1 MEKKLQVGYARI
13 DISPV
18 ESVPLEGYG
27 NTHLRMSQGILDPIM
42 GTCIAFTD
50 DKDNTLVLMTIDHCV
65 TSGLMWPHVIKGV
78 AEKYN
83 LPEKAVVVAATH
95 THSSPACY
103 CPKEPSAARYTQQLI
118 DQLIQV
124 AGEALQNRSSAK
136 LQIARTKNEGL
147 NFVRH
152 YLMEDGSVAG
162 DNFGDYKTKKILRSI
177 TEPDRNIQLIK
188 ILRENDKDIL
198 MVNWQ
203 AHPALTSTATSDYGK
218 AHRPF
223 VSADYV
229 GVTRRV
235 IEEKTGMHFAFF
247 QGCAG
252 NINSRSYNP
261 AETVTKNHVEYGELF
276 ADYVLKGL
284 EGFRDVD
291 AEGVETARMTFHGK
305 VDHTEDHLLEPAKA
319 IAKCWAEENLY
330 RKCAEM
336 GAPYGI
342 NSPYHAQSIIAKV
355 DMPEYLDMDISA
367 ARVGGIGFAFLP
379 YEPFDTNGMFIKDN
393 SPFEMTFVL
402 GYANGYYNYVPSKL
416 GFDYSCYERNQCKH
430 APGTAEEVSQVLV
443 DALKDMYERM

>member
-1 MEKKLQVGYARI
+1 MEHTLKVGYARI

-27 NTHLRMSQGILDPIM
+27 NTHTRMSQGILDPIM
-42 GTCIAFTD
+42 GTCIAFSD
-50 DKDNTLVLMTIDHCV
+50 AGDNTLVLITIDHCV
-65 TSGLMWPHVIKGV
+65 CSSLMWPHVIKGI

-103 CPKEPSAARYTQQLI
+103 CPQAPSALRYTQQMI
-118 DQLIQV
+118 AQLIQV
-124 AGEALQNRSSAK
+124 AGEALENRVPAK

-152 YLMEDGSVAG
+152 YLMEDGTVAG

-188 ILRENDKDIL
+188 IIREGDTDIL

-203 AHPALTSTATSDYGK
+203 AHPALASTATSDYGK

-229 GVTRRV
+229 GVTRKE

-261 AETVTKNHVEYGELF
+261 AETVTKNHVEYGQLL
-276 ADYVLKGL
+276 ADYIMKGL
-284 EGFRDVD
+284 EGFKDVACD
-291 AEGVETARMTFHGK
+291 TVETTRITFHGK
-305 VDHTEDHLLEPAKA
+305 VDHTEDHLLEQAKA
-319 IAKCWAEENLY
+319 ICKCWAEENNY
-330 RKCAEM
+330 KKCAKM
-336 GAPYGI
+336 GEPYGI
-342 NSPYHAQSIIAKV
+342 NSPYHAGSIVAKV
-355 DMPEYLDMDISA
+355 DMPEFLDMDISA
-367 ARVGGIGFAFLP
+367 AKVGNIGFAFIP
-379 YEPFDTNGMFIKDN
+379 YEPFDTNGMQIKN
-393 SPFEMTFVL
+393 ASPFEMTFVL

-416 GFDYSCYERNQCKH
+416 GYDYSCYERNQSKH
-430 APGTAEEVSQVLV
+430 APGTGEEVAE
-443 DALKDMYERM
+443 ALIGELNKLYRK